1 MMKNRVLYF
10 DVLNV
15 ISCISVVCMHSN
27 GYVHSFAK
35 DEWWWLRVL
44 VEVVC
49 YFAVPVFFMLSGAT
63 LMNYRERYTT
73 KEFLKKRFQ
82 RTVVP
87 YLFWGIAFYTLYLLN
102 NGVSSLQWS
111 EVIER
116 FLTGHI
122 PYTNYWFFIPLFLL
136 YVFIPF
142 IALMVNN
149 MSLKH
154 VGYLCIILI
163 FFQSVFPTIN
173 SLIGIDFEM
182 SLPIGSYVVY
192 MLLGYYISCT
202 DIEKSN
208 KGVLIICFIAI
219 ISMIIRYWLLYN
231 SDEKIP
237 YLFTYFGLFAIFP
250 AIAVF
255 MLVKRLVCNSAEL
268 HSFWTFLSSKSLGVY
283 LVHTFLIVIFAKVMS
298 RENPWFI
305 LLATVLIYTIS
316 VVIVLIMQKNSFV
329 KKNLLP

>member
-1 MMKNRVLYF
+1 MAWLIRWNAPIECWNRV
-10 DVLNV
+10 
-15 ISCISVVCMHSN
+15 CCAA
-27 GYVHSFAK
+27 G
-35 DEWWWLRVL
+35 
-44 VEVVC
+44 
-49 YFAVPVFFMLSGAT
+49 
-63 LMNYRERYTT
+63 YTT
-73 KEFLKKRFQ
+73 DASPSCLI
-82 RTVVP
+82 
-87 YLFWGIAFYTLYLLN
+87 L
-102 NGVSSLQWS
+102 VS
-111 EVIER
+111 R
-116 FLTGHI
+116 C
-122 PYTNYWFFIPLFLL
+122 
-136 YVFIPF
+136 
-142 IALMVNN
+142 
-149 MSLKH
+149 MSLCCTICRM
-154 VGYLCIILI
+154 GPRGILINPNTGSFIILLSFILI

-283 LVHTFLIVIFAKVMS
+283 LIHTFLIVIFAKVMS

-305 LLATVLIYTIS
+305 LLATILIYFLS
-316 VVIVLIMQKNSFV
+316 AVIVLIIQKNSFC
-329 KKNLLP
+329 KRNLLP